1 MDDHQKE
8 KLYSAEVNG
17 MHFTFTQAE
26 LDEADVVDA
35 GNGRLHL
42 LDGPSSI
49 HAHVLD
55 AASGWK
61 EQKME
66 MDGEIYHVQLADE
79 LDVMLDEMGFQSAA
93 GRELGDIKAPMPG
106 LVLQVHVEEG
116 QRVMEGDKLLILVA
130 MKMENSILAQQGA
143 VVKKVHVEAGIAVD
157 KGQVLIELE

>member
-35 GNGRLHL
+35 GNGRLHM

-49 HAHVLD
+49 QAHVLD
-55 AASGWK
+55 AARGWK

-66 MDGEIYHVQLADE
+66 MDGEIFHVQLSDE
-79 LDVMLDEMGFQSAA
+79 LDVMLNEMGFQAAA

-116 QRVMEGDKLLILVA
+116 QQVMEGDKLLILVA